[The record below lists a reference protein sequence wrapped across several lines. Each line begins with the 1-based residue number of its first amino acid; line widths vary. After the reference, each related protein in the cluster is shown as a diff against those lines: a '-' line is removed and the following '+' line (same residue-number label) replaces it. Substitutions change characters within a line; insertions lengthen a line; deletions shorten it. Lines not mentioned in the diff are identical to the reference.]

1 MRLFLILLNV
11 ALVVA
16 IVFVIFFWNPQIQ
29 EAPLPGT
36 HDARLGADA
45 PASSPADGA
54 VQKRA
59 P

>member
-1 MRLFLILLNV
+1 MRIFLILLNV
-11 ALVVA
+11 ALAIA
-16 IVFVIFFWNPQIQ
+16 IVFVIFFWNPQLK

-45 PASSPADGA
+45 PASGTTWNAE
-54 VQKRA
+54 QKRA